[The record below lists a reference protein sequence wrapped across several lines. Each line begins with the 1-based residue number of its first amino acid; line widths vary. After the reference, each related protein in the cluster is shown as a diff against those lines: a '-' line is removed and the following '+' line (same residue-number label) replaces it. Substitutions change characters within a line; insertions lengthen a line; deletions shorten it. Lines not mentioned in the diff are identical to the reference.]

1 MEGLLKNM
9 QLTDKEK
16 GGLKVGKIKAG
27 KSLTTEPQAVGKI
40 FSEKPVRADA
50 LENAL
55 GRVWCPIRGTGCKD
69 LGENHFLFTFFQ
81 ASGKRRALE
90 DGPWNFGKDLV
101 VVADFDGSKRVEEMD
116 FTTIP
121 TWVRVMKLPLGLMT
135 KEYGEEIGKLIGEF
149 MEMDAEDGGLAVGQC
164 LRIKVRMDITKPLMC
179 GITVG
184 VEVKEEEKEIWCPFA
199 YEFLPD
205 FCYNC
210 GIIGHVDRSCT
221 QPMVKG
227 GIKPYSSKLRV
238 VPEKKKFSDDSY
250 DRANQGRSMLPWR
263 SGGSGSKNWS
273 GSGRSGSDGPNW
285 RKNDQRKGGKED
297 EQEVTSPLK
306 QAKQD
311 SHPSLV
317 GPADSTKKQLRFVTK
332 VTEEKKG
339 VDGGQGEADRS
350 SRMRVRRMKVIR

>member
-1 MEGLLKNM
+1 
-9 QLTDKEK
+9 
-16 GGLKVGKIKAG
+16 
-27 KSLTTEPQAVGKI
+27 
-40 FSEKPVRADA
+40 
-50 LENAL
+50 
-55 GRVWCPIRGTGCKD
+55 
-69 LGENHFLFTFFQ
+69 
-81 ASGKRRALE
+81 
-90 DGPWNFGKDLV
+90 
-101 VVADFDGSKRVEEMD
+101 
-116 FTTIP
+116 
-121 TWVRVMKLPLGLMT
+121 
-135 KEYGEEIGKLIGEF
+135 
-149 MEMDAEDGGLAVGQC
+149 
-164 LRIKVRMDITKPLMC
+164 
-179 GITVG
+179 
-184 VEVKEEEKEIWCPFA
+184 
-199 YEFLPD
+199 
-205 FCYNC
+205 
-210 GIIGHVDRSCT
+210 
-221 QPMVKG
+221 MVKG